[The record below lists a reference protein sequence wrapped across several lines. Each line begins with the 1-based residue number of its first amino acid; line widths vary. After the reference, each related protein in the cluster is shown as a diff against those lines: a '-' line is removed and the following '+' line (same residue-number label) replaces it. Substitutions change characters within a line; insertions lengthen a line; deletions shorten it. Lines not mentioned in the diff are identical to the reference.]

1 MNNHGYLKFILT
13 VLVLVIAFFGY
24 MLVTAVDRVRES
36 NLRILEKLEA
46 LPGRI
51 QFPAVVPAGGF
62 PGGVAV
68 SPAEQGS
75 PVANA
80 VFFDPQ
86 AETGGRLILAT
97 AADTAN
103 MNYLINNDAA
113 AAEFSALCNSSLAER
128 NYEKP
133 EEFQPLRAESW
144 SVSEDHLVYRI
155 KLRKGIYWHDFTDP
169 VTGKK
174 HTDVEVT
181 AADFKFYVDVVKN
194 PDVNCEPMRGYLQD
208 LKEVKIINDYEFE
221 VHWSR
226 PYYGSL
232 MVTLGLSP
240 MPRHLYHAYD
250 GPFDGRRFNDDHVR
264 NRMIVGCGPYMFVR
278 WDKDRRVIF
287 RRNPRYFGI
296 RYGAAPALEYIVYEI
311 IKHPNTRFQ
320 ALLSGDLDRLDLT
333 PEQWVQRTDE
343 KPFRDGTLKRYKYL
357 AFSYT
362 YIGWNLRNPLFADAK
377 VRRAL
382 TMLIDREKIRKDVY
396 FDLVETA
403 TGPFSPTSS
412 YTDPEIKP
420 WPYDPSAAKKLLA
433 EAGWRDEDGDGIL
446 EKDGRK
452 FSFTMLQAA
461 TSPTQQRMMPMIKET
476 LAAAGIDMKIQN
488 VEWSVYVQRLEEQT
502 FEACC
507 LGWTSPIDPDP
518 YQVWH
523 SSQAGI
529 RGSSNHIGFRNA
541 EADAIIEE
549 LRRTFDMEKRIELA
563 RRFCRI
569 LHEEQPYT
577 FLFVP
582 YSLVA
587 QSGRYRN
594 VRVFPT
600 GMPESLFWVPR
611 NEQRPVPG
619 L

>member
-51 QFPAVVPAGGF
+51 PFPAVVPAGGF

-80 VFFDPQ
+80 AFFDPQ

-113 AAEFSALCNSSLAER
+113 AADFSALCNSSLAER

-133 EEFQPLRAESW
+133 EEFQPLMAESW

-264 NRMIVGCGPYMFVR
+264 PLGQGPARDLPPQSALF
-278 WDKDRRVIF
+278 
-287 RRNPRYFGI
+287 RNP
-296 RYGAAPALEYIVYEI
+296 
-311 IKHPNTRFQ
+311 
-320 ALLSGDLDRLDLT
+320 
-333 PEQWVQRTDE
+333 
-343 KPFRDGTLKRYKYL
+343 
-357 AFSYT
+357 
-362 YIGWNLRNPLFADAK
+362 
-377 VRRAL
+377 VRR
-382 TMLIDREKIRKDVY
+382 R
-396 FDLVETA
+396 
-403 TGPFSPTSS
+403 
-412 YTDPEIKP
+412 
-420 WPYDPSAAKKLLA
+420 
-433 EAGWRDEDGDGIL
+433 
-446 EKDGRK
+446 
-452 FSFTMLQAA
+452 
-461 TSPTQQRMMPMIKET
+461 
-476 LAAAGIDMKIQN
+476 
-488 VEWSVYVQRLEEQT
+488 
-502 FEACC
+502 
-507 LGWTSPIDPDP
+507 
-518 YQVWH
+518 
-523 SSQAGI
+523 
-529 RGSSNHIGFRNA
+529 
-541 EADAIIEE
+541 
-549 LRRTFDMEKRIELA
+549 A
-563 RRFCRI
+563 R
-569 LHEEQPYT
+569 
-577 FLFVP
+577 
-582 YSLVA
+582 A
-587 QSGRYRN
+587 
-594 VRVFPT
+594 
-600 GMPESLFWVPR
+600 
-611 NEQRPVPG
+611 
-619 L
+619 